1 MQGVKLLARFVGY
14 MHFRFIKLLFASAI
28 LLVAFF
34 CLNQTIFAENDLS
47 AECEW
52 NHIEKS
58 EQGLSKEEYRELL
71 EKCKTYYEQKSAA
84 LEGDINKTE
93 AEKKTLANAIYIFR
107 NKIQSLDYQISQSN
121 IMIKDLGLQIG
132 NTKTS
137 INKTDSKIGDI
148 KGKLAILLQLRY
160 EEDRKSIIEIFLGE
174 ETMSDFFDNLMALES
189 LNANTQTFL
198 KNIRNLKLDLETQRS
213 SMDAEQDDL
222 KNFVIIQEI
231 QKQESAQQK
240 REQESLLSFTEQEY
254 QKYLEEK
261 AETEEMASKIGNLLF
276 EMIEV
281 PEGGMKF
288 EDAVELAREVSKKTG
303 IRAAFS
309 LGIMWQETKIGKV
322 QGGCY
327 LKNTNNGDG
336 IYIKTGNKAPR
347 TMKASRDVQP
357 FLSII
362 KSLNAAGKLK
372 TDAFN
377 TPVSCCMILKSGE
390 YFGYGGAMGP
400 AQFIP
405 STWMIYKEKIEKA
418 TGNIPANPWNV
429 RDAFLANAFFLKD
442 KGAGKQ
448 TYESEIYAALKY
460 FGCTSAWCRRN
471 YGTPVM
477 RAADC
482 IQEYMDKGAM
492 SVRCRDLIF

>member
-1 MQGVKLLARFVGY
+1 MYFRFTKLLLG
-14 MHFRFIKLLFASAI
+14 SAI

-34 CLNQTIFAENDLS
+34 CLNQNIFAEDDL
-47 AECEW
+47 AVVCEW
-52 NHIEKS
+52 SCIEKS
-58 EQGLSKEEYRELL
+58 ESSLSKEEYRAML
-71 EKCKTYYEQKSAA
+71 EKCKTYYEQKSTE

-132 NTKTS
+132 NTQTS
-137 INKTDSKIGDI
+137 IGKTDGKIGDI
-148 KGKLAILLQLRY
+148 KNKLVNLLQLRY
-160 EEDRKSIIEIFLGE
+160 EEDRKSIVEIFLGE
-174 ETMSDFFDNLMALES
+174 KTMSDFFDNLMALES

-198 KNIRNLKLDLETQRS
+198 KNIRDLKLDLETHKS

-222 KNFVIIQEI
+222 RNFVIIQEI

-240 REQESLLSFTEQEY
+240 AAQESLLSFTELEY

-281 PEGGMKF
+281 PEGGIKF
-288 EDAVELAREVSKKTG
+288 EDAVEIAKETSKKTG

-327 LKNTNNGDG
+327 LKNVNNGDG

-357 FLSII
+357 FLAII
-362 KSLNAAGKLK
+362 QSLNIAGKLK

-377 TPVSCCMILKSGE
+377 TPVSCAMILKNGQ
-390 YFGYGGAMGP
+390 YFGYGSAMGP

-442 KGAGKQ
+442 RGAAKQ
-448 TYESEIYAALKY
+448 TYESEMYAALKY
-460 FGCTSAWCRRN
+460 FGCTSSWCRTN

-482 IQEYMDKGAM
+482 IQEYMDNGAM

>member
-1 MQGVKLLARFVGY
+1 MDEAKLRPLRVDHMGLRNAKLLLG
-14 MHFRFIKLLFASAI
+14 SAI
-28 LLVAFF
+28 LLVSFF
-34 CLNQTIFAENDLS
+34 YFNRMILAENDL
-47 AECEW
+47 ATECEW
-52 NHIEKS
+52 SRIEKS
-58 EQGLSKEEYRELL
+58 ESSLSKEAYRTML
-71 EKCKTYYEQKSAA
+71 ERCKTYYEEKSNA
-84 LEGDINKTE
+84 LEGDIDKTE

-107 NKIQSLDYQISQSN
+107 NKIQSLDYQIQQSN
-121 IMIKDLGLQIG
+121 VMIKDLGLQID

-137 INKTDSKIGDI
+137 INKTDGKIDDI
-148 KGKLAILLQLRY
+148 KDKLVTLIQLRY
-160 EEDRKSIIEIFLGE
+160 EEDSKSIVEIFLGE
-174 ETMSDFFDNLMALES
+174 KTMSDFFDNLMALEA
-189 LNANTQTFL
+189 LNGNTQTFL
-198 KNIRNLKLDLETQRS
+198 KNIRNLKLDLETQKS
-213 SMDAEQDDL
+213 SMGAEKDDL
-222 KNFVIIQEI
+222 KNFVIIQEL
-231 QKQESAQQK
+231 QKQDSAK
-240 REQESLLSFTEQEY
+240 KKEEQESLLSFTEHEY

-276 EMIEV
+276 ELIEV
-281 PEGGMKF
+281 PEGGIKF
-288 EDAVELAREVSKKTG
+288 EDAVEIAKEVSRKTG

-327 LKNTNNGDG
+327 LKNVKNGDG

-357 FLSII
+357 FLAII
-362 KSLNAAGKLK
+362 KSLNEAGKLK
-372 TDAFN
+372 TGAFN
-377 TPVSCCMILKSGE
+377 TPVSCAMILKSGE
-390 YFGYGGAMGP
+390 YFGYGSAMGP

-405 STWMIYKEKIEKA
+405 STWMIYKDRIEKA
-418 TGNIPANPWNV
+418 TGDAPANPWNV
-429 RDAFLANAFFLKD
+429 IDAFLANALFLKD

-448 TYESEIYAALKY
+448 TYESEIYSALKY

-482 IQEYMDKGAM
+482 IQEYMDDGAM